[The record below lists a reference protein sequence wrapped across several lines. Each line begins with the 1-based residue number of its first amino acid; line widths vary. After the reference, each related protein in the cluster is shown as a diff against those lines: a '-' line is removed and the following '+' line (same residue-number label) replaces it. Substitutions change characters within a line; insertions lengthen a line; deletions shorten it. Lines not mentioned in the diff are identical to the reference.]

1 MITDPRVFHDEYL
14 PRELKYRE
22 GPVEEIC
29 RAFDPA
35 VDGDQATDVL
45 VAGPSGVGKTV
56 LVRHTLNRLEQYAD
70 VDHAHIECLG
80 ADTEDVLQAALRK
93 HRTPVDIYD
102 DAGVKDLRD
111 QLRETIRQPYILV
124 LDEADA
130 LPDTGILDDII
141 DIAGVSIVGIC
152 HDQERW
158 LARVSDDVRR
168 RLAAPVRLERYGVS
182 ELSSILRDRADQGLR
197 RDAVDDAHL
206 RTIANE
212 VAGVARYGI
221 QALRAAAEF
230 ASDRSHGRI
239 QKIDVADSFDR
250 ARRRIRRS
258 SLDSLPFHH
267 HLLYGLIHQSG
278 KLSASALHEHYEMIA
293 EEVYF
298 GRDLTPIGGRA
309 RRNKLSKLREYDLID
324 CQGPPQNRRY
334 YVLDES
340 ISPPVTL
347 PSLNQHAPE

>member
-1 MITDPRVFHDEYL
+1 MIVDPRVFEDEYL
-14 PRELKYRE
+14 PRELKHRE
-22 GPVEEIC
+22 GPVEELC

-56 LVRHTLNRLEQYAD
+56 LVRHTLGRLEQYAD
-70 VDHAHIECLG
+70 IDHAHIECLG
-80 ADTEDVLQAALRK
+80 VDTKDVLQAALRK
-93 HRTPVDIYD
+93 HRAPVDVRD
-102 DAGVKDLRD
+102 DADVEDLRD

-130 LPDTGILDDII
+130 LPDAEILDDVI
-141 DIAGVSIVGIC
+141 DISGVSIVGIC

-168 RLAAPVRLERYGVS
+168 RLAAPIRLERYGVS

-197 RDAVDDAHL
+197 RGAVDDEQL
-206 RTIANE
+206 RTIADE

-230 ASDRSHGRI
+230 ASDRAHDQI
-239 QKIDVADSFDR
+239 EPDDVQDSFEL
-250 ARRRIRRS
+250 ARRRMRRS

-267 HLLYGLIHQSG
+267 HVLYGLIHQAG
-278 KLSASALHEHYEMIA
+278 KLSASSLHEQYEELA
-293 EEVYF
+293 EDVYF

-324 CQGPPQNRRY
+324 CQGPPQNRWY

-340 ISPPVTL
+340 IEAPVSL
-347 PSLNQHAPE
+347 PVLNQH

>member
-1 MITDPRVFHDEYL
+1 MITDPRVFEDEYL
-14 PRELKYRE
+14 PRELKHRE
-22 GPVEEIC
+22 GPVEELC

-56 LVRHTLNRLEQYAD
+56 LVRHTLGRLEQYAD

-80 ADTEDVLQAALRK
+80 VDTKDVLQAALRK
-93 HRTPVDIYD
+93 HRAPVDVRD
-102 DAGVKDLRD
+102 DADVEDLRD

-130 LPDTGILDDII
+130 LPDAGILDDVI
-141 DIAGVSIVGIC
+141 DISGVSIVGIC

-168 RLAAPVRLERYGVS
+168 RLVAPIRLDRYGVS

-197 RDAVDDAHL
+197 RGAVDDDQL
-206 RTIANE
+206 RTIADE

-230 ASDRSHGRI
+230 ASDRAHDQI
-239 QKIDVADSFDR
+239 ETDDVQDSFEL
-250 ARRRIRRS
+250 ARRRMRRS

-267 HLLYGLIHQSG
+267 HVLYELIHQAG
-278 KLSASALHEHYEMIA
+278 KVSASTLHERYEELA
-293 EEVYF
+293 EDVYF

-324 CQGPPQNRRY
+324 YQGPPQNRWY

-340 ISPPVTL
+340 IEAPVSL
-347 PSLNQHAPE
+347 PILNQH

>member
-1 MITDPRVFHDEYL
+1 MITDPRVFEDKYL
-14 PRELKYRE
+14 PRELKHRE
-22 GPVEEIC
+22 GPVEELC

-56 LVRHTLNRLEQYAD
+56 LVRHTLGRLEQYAD

-80 ADTEDVLQAALRK
+80 VDTKDVLQAALRK
-93 HRTPVDIYD
+93 HRAPVDVRD
-102 DAGVKDLRD
+102 DADVEDLRD

-130 LPDTGILDDII
+130 LPDAGILDDVI

-158 LARVSDDVRR
+158 LARVSNDVRR
-168 RLAAPVRLERYGVS
+168 RLAAPVRLDRYGVS

-197 RDAVDDAHL
+197 RGAVDDEQL
-206 RTIANE
+206 RTIADE
-212 VAGVARYGI
+212 VAGVARFGI
-221 QALRAAAEF
+221 QSLRAAAEF
-230 ASDRSHGRI
+230 ASDRGHGQI
-239 QKIDVADSFDR
+239 EAADVQDSFEL
-250 ARRRIRRS
+250 ARRRMRRS

-267 HLLYGLIHQSG
+267 HVLYALIHQAG
-278 KLSASALHEHYEMIA
+278 KLSASTLHEQYEELA
-293 EEVYF
+293 EDVYF

-324 CQGPPQNRRY
+324 FQGPPQNRRY

-340 ISPPVTL
+340 IEAPVSL
-347 PSLNQHAPE
+347 PVLNQR